1 MDFSPFKKCINYSG
15 YMSEKENIINC
26 FYDFLVYIIPQ
37 LDKFPRRQKFLIA
50 DKIEISL
57 LQIFDNV
64 IAAYYSRE
72 DKKINYLTENNIIL
86 ERVRFLIRLSKDLN
100 FISVAKYGY
109 ISERLNELGKMM
121 GGWIKSIDEK
131 RKKSI

>member
-1 MDFSPFKKCINYSG
+1 
-15 YMSEKENIINC
+15 MSEKENIINY

-50 DKIEISL
+50 DKIENSL
-57 LQIFDNV
+57 LQIFDNI
-64 IAAYYSRE
+64 IAAYYSRD
-72 DKKINYLTENNIIL
+72 DKKINYLIENNIIL

-100 FISVAKYGY
+100 FISVSKYGY
-109 ISERLNELGKMM
+109 ISERLNELGKMI

-131 RKKSI
+131 RKKSL